1 MKILFLGIAIAAILI
16 ATVPAIR
23 DAGHAHSYSSSSSAS
38 SSVSQSANT
47 QAPAAPAPQGAP
59 VGADSASPQ
68 KYRSP
73 LGKNGGLGNASLAES
88 AAGKI
93 KVYTLS
99 TLPGERD
106 GQVVRLRF
114 SRPQYQAALSPD
126 ARTYSV
132 NFIDYDNGGSA
143 IVDFP
148 IVGAEALDLIHSHTQ
163 PGLTFYVA
171 LEPGNLRA
179 VGREWRADT
188 RIYVW

>member
-1 MKILFLGIAIAAILI
+1 MKILLLGIAIAAILI

-23 DAGHAHSYSSSSSAS
+23 DAGHSRSSSSSSAS
-38 SSVSQSANT
+38 SPVSQSGST
-47 QAPAAPAPQGAP
+47 TAPAPQSAP
-59 VGADSASPQ
+59 VEADPASPQ

-73 LGKNGGLGNASLAES
+73 LGSNGGLGNASLAES

-106 GQVVRLRF
+106 GQIVRVRF
-114 SRPQYQAALSPD
+114 SRPQYQASLSPD
-126 ARTYSV
+126 PKIYSV
-132 NFIDYDNGGSA
+132 KFIDFDNAGSA
-143 IVDFP
+143 IIDFP
-148 IVGAEALDLIHSHTQ
+148 LVGAEALDLIHSHTQ

-171 LEPGNLRA
+171 LEPGTLRA

-188 RIYVW
+188 RTYVW

>member
-1 MKILFLGIAIAAILI
+1 MKTLFLGLAIAAILI

-23 DAGHAHSYSSSSSAS
+23 DAGHSHSSSSPAS
-38 SSVSQSANT
+38 SSVSPSADT
-47 QAPAAPAPQGAP
+47 PAPATPGPQAAP
-59 VGADSASPQ
+59 VGADPASPQ
-68 KYRSP
+68 KYRSV
-73 LGKNGGLGNASLAES
+73 LGSNGGLGNASLAES

-106 GQVVRLRF
+106 GQIVRLRF
-114 SRPQYQAALSPD
+114 SRPQYQAALSQDP
-126 ARTYSV
+126 RTYSV
-132 NFIDYDNGGSA
+132 SFIDYDNAGSA

-171 LEPGNLRA
+171 LVPGNLRA

>member
-1 MKILFLGIAIAAILI
+1 MDTGSGHPDDDIPMKILLLGIAIAAILI

-23 DAGHAHSYSSSSSAS
+23 DAGHSHSSSAP
-38 SSVSQSANT
+38 VPER
-47 QAPAAPAPQGAP
+47 APAEAAPA
-59 VGADSASPQ
+59 SPR

-99 TLPGERD
+99 NLPGERD
-106 GQVVRLRF
+106 GQIVRLRF
-114 SRPQYQAALSPD
+114 SRPQYETALSAD
-126 ARTYSV
+126 TKSYSV
-132 NFIDYDNGGSA
+132 KFIDYDNGGSA

-179 VGREWRADT
+179 IGHEWRADT